1 SRGRVL
7 GATLTLDRQ
16 QANFLIAFTASFVV
30 LIGPRFW
37 RIVCLFLHQI
47 YSTSEP
53 RDALHHQRQVL
64 LRNME
69 SPESGLL
76 KFVNLFY
83 AWRKPNLKAAVRIA
97 PALLL
102 AVLSTVAFTVAG
114 GFSSQVQFGNDEVGS
129 AVLLDGSNCGIIN
142 VNTSFREKVEVGL
155 AGGAAKLFD
164 GAGNYVKQ
172 CYLSNR
178 TGETDCNLFI
188 LQRL

>member
-1 SRGRVL
+1 
-7 GATLTLDRQ
+7 
-16 QANFLIAFTASFVV
+16 
-30 LIGPRFW
+30 
-37 RIVCLFLHQI
+37 
-47 YSTSEP
+47 
-53 RDALHHQRQVL
+53 
-64 LRNME
+64 ME
-69 SPESGLL
+69 SPESGLVSKRRSFLLNVVLLISIVQL

-142 VNTSFREKVEVGL
+142 MNTSFREKVEVGL

-164 GAGNYVKQ
+164 GAGN
-172 CYLSNR
+172 
-178 TGETDCNLFI
+178 
-188 LQRL
+188 